1 MTVSFEELCAETLS
15 RCREKFDEW
24 ADRLSIE
31 DCDEGFLD
39 NLASME
45 ISEASHEVLPMIDL
59 QSAVDF
65 LSARP
70 ELFEGEI
77 GRCLKQEMRRMI
89 VSSVVQEAE
98 EYACSLGIG
107 SRPIDVPTPTP

>member
-15 RCREKFDEW
+15 RCREKFDGW
-24 ADRLSIE
+24 ADRLSVE

-45 ISEASHEVLPMIDL
+45 ISEASYEVLPMIDL
-59 QSAVDF
+59 RSAVDF
-65 LSARP
+65 LTTRP

-77 GRCLKQEMRRMI
+77 GRCLKHEMRRMI
-89 VSSVVQEAE
+89 LSSVEKEAE
-98 EYACSLGIG
+98 EYACSVGIG
-107 SRPIDVPTPTP
+107 SGPAPTSTP

>member
-15 RCREKFDEW
+15 RCREKFDGW

-39 NLASME
+39 NLADME
-45 ISEASHEVLPMIDL
+45 ISEASHEVLPMIDM
-59 QSAVDF
+59 QSAMAF

-77 GRCLKQEMRRMI
+77 GHCLQQEMRRMI
-89 VSSVVQEAE
+89 VSTVLKEAQ
-98 EYACSLGIG
+98 EYARSVGIG
-107 SRPIDVPTPTP
+107 SGPIGVPMP